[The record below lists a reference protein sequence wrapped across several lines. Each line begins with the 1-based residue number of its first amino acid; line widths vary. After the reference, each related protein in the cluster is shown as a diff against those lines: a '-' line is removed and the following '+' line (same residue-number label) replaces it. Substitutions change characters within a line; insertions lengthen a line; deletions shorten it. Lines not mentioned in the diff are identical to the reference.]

1 LEFFFAGK
9 AVFKLISLFK
19 KKLIQVNEKLA
30 LTVFLLIL
38 SFESFPQKSDSKQTA
53 HHFNGSVTLT
63 TNGISTIPNFIL
75 GKPAVVYLFV
85 IRGKNY

>member
-1 LEFFFAGK
+1 LPPACQFSKKKISDCLGVQLFHKPFIVWSYCGLEFFFAGK

-38 SFESFPQKSDSKQTA
+38 SFESFPQTITLS
-53 HHFNGSVTLT
+53 GTLT
-63 TNGISTIPNFIL
+63 
-75 GKPAVVYLFV
+75 
-85 IRGKNY
+85 